1 MFFSSLF
8 RFFFGWGGGAGG
20 YVKRIYYFT
29 FIILIILQKGS
40 SDLIYIGGVGGQVGQ
55 KNIFIYF
62 NCVLK
67 NI

>member
-1 MFFSSLF
+1 M
-8 RFFFGWGGGAGG
+8 GGGAGG

-40 SDLIYIGGVGGQVGQ
+40 SDLIYIGGVGVGGQVGQ

-62 NCVLK
+62 DCF
-67 NI
+67 

>member
-1 MFFSSLF
+1 M
-8 RFFFGWGGGAGG
+8 GGGAGG

-62 NCVLK
+62 DCVLK